1 MYFCKSID
9 KGINQR
15 VIAVCFPS
23 TNRLSELKRKFCI
36 AWPHLDE
43 RTRRIM
49 AATEAVSLGYGGVS
63 VVRRACGLSRKAISK
78 GIREIQGGGKPL
90 VGSHRKDPSMRS
102 HQATSHAKDKYFKAI
117 KQHWDV
123 IRHAYLSY
131 EDKMPV
137 MLLDVTEG
145 MIYAYP
151 YKGLKAQLSE
161 RGQASLTE
169 QYNEGLQKNQFVI
182 FVRDNE
188 EKKLMSY
195 SMNRPVV
202 DGSVPLDRYELTLAI
217 ANTDPWSRHSDGI
230 SSDATAIPNTPT
242 WWRPKVD

>member
-1 MYFCKSID
+1 M
-9 KGINQR
+9 
-15 VIAVCFPS
+15 
-23 TNRLSELKRKFCI
+23 NRLSELKRKFRS

-102 HQATSHAKDKYFKAI
+102 HQATSHFEDKYSKAI

-137 MLLDVTEG
+137 MLLDMTEG

-151 YKGLKAQLSE
+151 
-161 RGQASLTE
+161 
-169 QYNEGLQKNQFVI
+169 
-182 FVRDNE
+182 
-188 EKKLMSY
+188 
-195 SMNRPVV
+195 
-202 DGSVPLDRYELTLAI
+202 
-217 ANTDPWSRHSDGI
+217 
-230 SSDATAIPNTPT
+230 
-242 WWRPKVD
+242 